1 MRPKAFN
8 TKKLGKIILII
19 SIFFVFL
26 FLSMLIFKWFKNPEM
41 FLPVFG

>member
-26 FLSMLIFKWFKNPEM
+26 FLSMLIFKWFKSPEM

>member
-8 TKKLGKIILII
+8 TKKLGKIILIV

>member
-1 MRPKAFN
+1 MKPKTFRQN
-8 TKKLGKIILII
+8 KLGKIILII